1 MPRTSDKKERLLES
15 AKDLIHKQ
23 GFNQTSLAD
32 IARDSGVPLGNVYYY
47 FRTKEEIGSA
57 VILEHE
63 ANLKALLHGFEQN
76 ELDPRQRILLYLNFI
91 IEVKEIT
98 AASGCPIASL
108 CQELDKDRST
118 LSEKIDA
125 ILKFEL
131 QWVTEQFEQM
141 GQSQSIAHGQHVI
154 VTICGT
160 GLLANAL
167 NDPEVVINEIARLK
181 AWVEAM

>member
-47 FRTKEEIGSA
+47 FRTKDEIGSA
-57 VILEHE
+57 VISEYE
-63 ANLKALLHGFEQN
+63 SNVKALLHGFEQD
-76 ELDPRQRILLYLNFI
+76 ESDPRQRILLFLNFT
-91 IEVKEIT
+91 IEMKDIT
-98 AASGCPIASL
+98 AASGCPIGSL
-108 CQELDKDRST
+108 CQELDKERST

-125 ILKFEL
+125 ILQFEL
-131 QWVTEQFEQM
+131 QWVAEQFEKM
-141 GQSQSIAHGQHVI
+141 GQSQAVIHGQHVI

-167 NDPEVVINEIARLK
+167 NDPEVVVNEIGRLK

>member
-63 ANLKALLHGFEQN
+63 ANIKALLHGFEQT
-76 ELDPRQRILLYLNFI
+76 EPDPRQRILLYLNFI
-91 IEVKEIT
+91 IEIKDMT

-125 ILKFEL
+125 ILQFEL

-141 GQSQSIAHGQHVI
+141 GQSQATAHGQHVI

-167 NDPEVVINEIARLK
+167 NESGVVVNEIGRLK
-181 AWVEAM
+181 AWVESM